1 MIPRYSF
8 SMIGRNLD
16 LIFKV
21 LIYVFILSL
30 LCAAILVSIISPL
43 LKTLDTSFDFS
54 ERVLGMLSDLIGN
67 GRPGALR
74 QFFNEL
80 SSTLE
85 SISSEIA
92 VAVVLIIIV
101 VFAAKFF
108 LSLTAM
114 PLGEVV
120 YGRMSQNFSVMFH
133 NVLVSSLGKSLLYA
147 LIKAFVTIVAD
158 GIIIV
163 VSYYL
168 AKLLYIGLGVYGIAL
183 AAFVMFALLAS
194 RIAILGQWV
203 PQIVCERKSVAAA
216 FRDSFQY
223 SAKYFTRVMPV
234 AFLILVID
242 FSAVMLTTVVT
253 FGILPAII
261 APVSLVWITNL
272 NLVAYFYFNKKKFYV
287 DEVTVINQI
296 ENEIDSGDE

>member
-54 ERVLGMLSDLIGN
+54 ERILGMLSDLIGN

>member
-296 ENEIDSGDE
+296 ENETDSGDE

>member
-1 MIPRYSF
+1 
-8 SMIGRNLD
+8 MIGRNLD

>member
-1 MIPRYSF
+1 
-8 SMIGRNLD
+8 MIGRNLD

-108 LSLTAM
+108 LSLTAL

-261 APVSLVWITNL
+261 VPVSLVWITNL

>member
-108 LSLTAM
+108 LSLTAL

-261 APVSLVWITNL
+261 VPVSLVWITNL

>member
-1 MIPRYSF
+1 
-8 SMIGRNLD
+8 MIGRNLD

-108 LSLTAM
+108 LSLTAL

-272 NLVAYFYFNKKKFYV
+272 NLVA
-287 DEVTVINQI
+287 
-296 ENEIDSGDE
+296 

>member
-108 LSLTAM
+108 LSLTAL

-272 NLVAYFYFNKKKFYV
+272 NLVA
-287 DEVTVINQI
+287 
-296 ENEIDSGDE
+296 

>member
-261 APVSLVWITNL
+261 VPVSLVWITNL

>member
-1 MIPRYSF
+1 
-8 SMIGRNLD
+8 MIGRNLD

-158 GIIIV
+158 GIIII